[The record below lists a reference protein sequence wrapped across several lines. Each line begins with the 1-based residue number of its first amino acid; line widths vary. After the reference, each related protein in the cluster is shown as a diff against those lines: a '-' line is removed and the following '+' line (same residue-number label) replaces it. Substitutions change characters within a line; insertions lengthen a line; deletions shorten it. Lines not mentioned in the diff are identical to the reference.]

1 MYRLRE
7 HAYPPPLRASPDRRP
22 DRRKIPAMATTRCG
36 MRAVTCSSLYLCVL
50 VDPDGRVSST
60 TLRGMRT
67 EVVRISLIE
76 KGREGCGRC
85 VLSGAQ
91 LMRVV
96 DEAHVR
102 TTLGRCS

>member
-1 MYRLRE
+1 
-7 HAYPPPLRASPDRRP
+7 
-22 DRRKIPAMATTRCG
+22 
-36 MRAVTCSSLYLCVL
+36 
-50 VDPDGRVSST
+50 
-60 TLRGMRT
+60 
-67 EVVRISLIE
+67 VVRISLIE